1 MVWKTYAIGAMSAPI
16 RGDGIGDGAK
26 ILKPTS
32 WGWGDACFST
42 SRHFSPITTFQ
53 KEMTQHIK

>member
-1 MVWKTYAIGAMSAPI
+1 MSAPI